1 MALSIAAYTGSQ
13 AVTTTEH
20 SLTTD
25 TTGPDSDTTDG
36 VFQPFIVIPAA
47 ATYADI
53 FKVRYYETV
62 VATQYQ
68 IFEAD
73 IRGKGAAELWVGPAM
88 TLGVGWDMTI
98 IKVAGTDRTIV
109 WHINKAT

>member
-1 MALSIAAYTGSQ
+1 MALSIAAFTGSQ
-13 AVTTTEH
+13 SVTTTEH

-36 VFQPFIVIPAA
+36 CFQPFIAIPAA
-47 ATYADI
+47 ATYADLFRI
-53 FKVRYYETV
+53 RYYETV
-62 VATQYQ
+62 SGTQYQ

-73 IRGKGAAELWVGPAM
+73 VRGTGAAQCWVGPAM

-98 IKVAGTDRTIV
+98 IKTAGTDRTIV
-109 WHINKAT
+109 WHINQAS